1 MSDLYDRDVAA
12 WATEQ
17 AQALRARSTDT
28 LDWDNLAAEIADV
41 RKRYEDQIENRLITL
56 CAHLLKWQFQ
66 PEMRSNSWRGAV
78 IRSRDRIARLAAKP
92 LFCGRQSVHCRLLHS
107 GLTPA
112 ATTATQSH

>member
-41 RKRYEDQIENRLITL
+41 RKRYKDQIENRLITL

-78 IRSRDRIARLAAKP
+78 VRSRDRIARLAAKMP
-92 LFCGRQSVHCRLLHS
+92 TLAPY
-107 GLTPA
+107 PA
-112 ATTATQSH
+112 AVLAEVYPAGRPPR